1 MNTSLVPVPP
11 ETLAAAWDHLRPHV
25 ERLAEITGGRLTPE
39 DIRGHIEDG
48 SFQLW
53 AVLESGRNLVAT
65 VTTEVIK
72 YPQRKTCRVVGC
84 VGENRASW
92 IHLLTEIEDWARSK
106 NCASMEIFARKGW
119 ARVLPD
125 YRLTSIVLERDL

>member
-11 ETLAAAWDHLRPHV
+11 ETLGAAWEHLCPHV
-25 ERLAEITGGRLTPE
+25 ERLAEITGGRLTAG
-39 DIRGHIEDG
+39 DIRKRIE
-48 SFQLW
+48 SELFQLW
-53 AVLESGRNLVAT
+53 AVLENGRNLVAT
-65 VTTEVIK
+65 VTTEVIE

-92 IHLLTEIEDWARSK
+92 IHLLTEIEGWAQSK
-106 NCASMEIFARKGW
+106 GCASMEIFARKGW